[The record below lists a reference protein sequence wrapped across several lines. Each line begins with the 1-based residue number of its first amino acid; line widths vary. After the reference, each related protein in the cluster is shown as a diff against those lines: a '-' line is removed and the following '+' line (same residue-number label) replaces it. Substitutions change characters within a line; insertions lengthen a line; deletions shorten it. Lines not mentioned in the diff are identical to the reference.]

1 MPGWVGAV
9 FYRGAG
15 AQHLPWTNAD
25 NERVGIF
32 NLYNSVGS
40 RWSSWLPPVELVE
53 QMPPMRQTLFR
64 GTYCADNVPGF
75 RYGGQNQ
82 RDRPVA
88 G

>member
-1 MPGWVGAV
+1 
-9 FYRGAG
+9 
-15 AQHLPWTNAD
+15 WTNAD

-32 NLYNSVGS
+32 YLYNSVGS
-40 RWSSWLPPVELVE
+40 RWSSWLPPAELVD